1 MNKKLREMPV
11 RGTGDALFILRRL
24 TEKYWSKDKK
34 RFYKYVDLKK
44 VVHRVLQ
51 KWPDMLSQK
60 GV

>member
-51 KWPDMLSQK
+51 K
-60 GV
+60 VA